1 MAEFRLGRLK
11 FNWRG
16 NWTVS
21 TAYVIDDIV
30 KYGANT
36 YVCKSNHTSTTDE
49 NLFYINDIAG
59 SWSLHTE
66 GISSK
71 GDWVSGA
78 WYKINDIVKYGNT
91 HYRVKEAFAVTSFD
105 VSTLGNKIEEYLQS
119 FNYEDTWSSATEYQI
134 GDVVAYGGYTYVA
147 TSQHTDKVP
156 SLNLTADWDI
166 LTTGF
171 SVVGYYNVSTDYT
184 QGNVVQWGGNTY
196 VAISTSTNVVPTDSA
211 KWTLVSKGFNWK
223 GAWNNS
229 TTYQL
234 GDVVKRLSNSYIGVA
249 TAGST
254 NEDPSTDAIGEYWDV
269 VAEGAATNVMTTE
282 GDMVYYTTGA
292 ARLPAGTNGQS
303 LTVSSSGVPGWE
315 NNSVTHPVYYVTE
328 EGNDNNSGEN
338 ISRSFATLKHA
349 CGIVTGPATIYVKAG
364 TYEENLPI
372 VVPNEVSIVGDNL
385 RTSRIKPESGN
396 AHYQVLS
403 LSSVPQSTWSP
414 SFASYNTSSGDMVLT
429 LGTHNLNVNDFI
441 NIATESITF
450 SCNYNGATGS
460 SAQKAYPRAAG
471 ANTTS
476 GSDYAYD
483 QKLRISSVTATTITV
498 NVNSSPGTAISI
510 GNAHTFVSANPNSIT
525 KAAPY
530 VSYGSSV
537 FNGAGTKCASILYAD
552 YSEKKVHI
560 RPISGGLWTTSDT
573 YENGASDVV
582 IDSVEQRTN
591 AESTMFLMSDKT
603 MLKDLLMEGMTGF
616 VKAGAALTTTASISN
631 TIVSGTEFFPDLVGT
646 TVTGVGVAAGTKVIN
661 VTDATTAEVDKVQTV
676 SSTTLTFTASPEDL
690 NNATIKGTFVA
701 LNPETPIVKSPY
713 VSNCSAKSVGG
724 IGAIVDGNVH
734 RQFAD
739 DGPTPS
745 NKSIVMDSFT
755 QIHDNGVA
763 FWVTNNGASELVSSF
778 TYYCHISYAATRGGR
793 IRSLAGN
800 SSWGNYAIVSSG
812 FNQQE
817 KSRNGQIEGL
827 IVEFD
832 KDSKV
837 VGGDGSDP
845 YDFAV
850 GERIRGS
857 VSEAQ
862 GYINSIQGG
871 NKTELFYSLITAGP
885 AGVGTGFVQNET
897 ITGLT
902 NGTTAT
908 LINNTD
914 ANRGQSG
921 FALVCSGLST
931 SPTLTANGSVEFV
944 TGSGN
949 GGYNNT
955 TITGADPFTFVVD
968 GVSQTGAD
976 GRGTIDIDR
985 GQWSTSG
992 AAHTGGSKAFTHYP
1006 VQSGEATF
1014 LTPVASGDTTI
1025 NVNTITGFAPGEY
1038 ALGPASSGYELLK
1051 VQSINSATQMV
1062 VARAQDGAGS
1072 ATAYNIGDKITSIG
1086 ATTNLINSV
1095 EVWKDFTGISTQARV
1110 VTSTPFIK
1118 NDFYKI
1124 DNEFIKITGLST
1136 DTTGITVLTLVE
1148 QKAAKCFDEQNMK
1161 VRYLYSQ
1168 ARLTGHDFLQVG
1180 TGGTATTN
1188 WPDVPKVDAIQSQ
1201 EITEGFPGRVFYVS
1215 TDQDG
1220 NFRVGKYFRVNQ
1232 ATGSAT
1238 LNASAFDLSGL
1249 TSLRLGSI
1257 GAQLGASID
1266 EFSTDA
1272 TLSQNSNSKVPTQAA
1287 VRTFVGVQTTGA
1299 LADAVS
1305 RANAGIATAK
1315 LESLYGAKVNTFFMA
1330 GNS

>member
-36 YVCKSNHTSTTDE
+36 YVCKANHTSTTDE
-49 NLFYINDIAG
+49 NLFYSSDITAN
-59 SWSLHTE
+59 WSLHTE
-66 GISSK
+66 GIASK
-71 GDWVSGA
+71 GDWISGA
-78 WYKINDIVKYGNT
+78 WYKVNDVVKYGNT
-91 HYRVKEAFAVTSFD
+91 HYRVKAGFSTNTFD
-105 VSTLGNKIEEYLQS
+105 STNAATLEEYLQS
-119 FNYEDTWSSATEYQI
+119 FNYEDTWDSATEYQV

-147 TSQHTDKVP
+147 TSQHSNKIP
-156 SLNLTADWDI
+156 SLNLSADWDI

-171 SVVGYYNVSTDYT
+171 SVVGYYDVATDYT
-184 QGNVVQWGGNTY
+184 QGNVVQWGGNSY
-196 VAISTSTNVVPTDSA
+196 VAISTSTGAVPTDTS
-211 KWTLVSKGFNWK
+211 KWSLVTKGFNWK

-254 NEDPSTDAIGEYWDV
+254 NQDPSTDAIGEFWDV

-282 GDMVYYTTGA
+282 GDMVYYTTGS

-303 LTVSSSGVPGWE
+303 LTISSSGVPGWE
-315 NNSVTHPVYYVTE
+315 NNSVTHPVFYVTE

-364 TYEENLPI
+364 SYEENLPI

-385 RTSRIKPESGN
+385 RTSKIVAAAGD

-403 LSSVPQSTWSP
+403 LSSVPQSTWTP
-414 SFASYNTSSGDMVLT
+414 SFASYSTSTGDLT
-429 LGTHNLNVNDFI
+429 LTVGLHNLNVNDFI

-460 SAQKAYPRAAG
+460 AAQKQYPRAAG

-476 GSDYAYD
+476 GADYAYD
-483 QKLRISSVTATTITV
+483 QKLRISSITSTTITV
-498 NVNSSPGTAISI
+498 NVNASPGTAISI
-510 GNAHTFVSANPNSIT
+510 NNAHTFVSANPNSIT
-525 KAAPY
+525 KAKPY
-530 VSYGSSV
+530 VSYGSSI

-573 YENGASDVV
+573 YENGATDVN
-582 IDSVEQRTN
+582 IDSIEQRSN
-591 AESTMFLMSDKT
+591 AESVMFFMSDKT

-616 VKAGAALTTTASISN
+616 VKAGVALTTTASISD
-631 TIVSGTEFFPDLVGT
+631 TIITGTEFFPDLVGT

-661 VTDATTAEVDKVQTV
+661 VTDASTAEVDKSQTV
-676 SSTTLTFTASPEDL
+676 SSTALTFTASPEDL

-755 QIHDNGVA
+755 QIHDDGVA

-778 TYYCHISYAATRGGR
+778 TYYCHVSYCATRGGR

-800 SSWGNYAIVSSG
+800 SSWGNYGIVSSG

-817 KSRNGQIEGL
+817 KHRAGQIEGL

-832 KDSKV
+832 KDTKV

-850 GERIRGS
+850 GERIRGGT
-857 VSEAQ
+857 SEAI

-871 NKTELFYSLITAGP
+871 NKNQLFYSLITAGP

-931 SPTLTANGSVEFV
+931 SPTLLPNGSVEFV

-976 GRGTIDIDR
+976 GRGTLDIDR

-1006 VQSGEATF
+1006 VQDGEATF

-1038 ALGPASSGYELLK
+1038 ALGPAASGYELMK

-1072 ATAYNIGDKITSIG
+1072 AVAYNIGDKITSIG

-1095 EVWKDFTGISTQARV
+1095 EVWKDFTGIATQARV
-1110 VTSTPFIK
+1110 VTSTPFIE

-1180 TGGTATTN
+1180 TGGTSTTN
-1188 WPDVPKVDAIQSQ
+1188 WPDVPKVDAVQSQ

-1266 EFSTDA
+1266 EFSTDG

-1287 VRTFVGVQTTGA
+1287 VRTYVGVQTTGA

-1315 LESLYGAKVNTFFMA
+1315 FHSDVNTFFMA

>member
-1 MAEFRLGRLK
+1 MF
-11 FNWRG
+11 FM
-16 NWTVS
+16 
-21 TAYVIDDIV
+21 
-30 KYGANT
+30 
-36 YVCKSNHTSTTDE
+36 SN
-49 NLFYINDIAG
+49 
-59 SWSLHTE
+59 
-66 GISSK
+66 
-71 GDWVSGA
+71 
-78 WYKINDIVKYGNT
+78 
-91 HYRVKEAFAVTSFD
+91 
-105 VSTLGNKIEEYLQS
+105 
-119 FNYEDTWSSATEYQI
+119 
-134 GDVVAYGGYTYVA
+134 
-147 TSQHTDKVP
+147 
-156 SLNLTADWDI
+156 
-166 LTTGF
+166 
-171 SVVGYYNVSTDYT
+171 
-184 QGNVVQWGGNTY
+184 
-196 VAISTSTNVVPTDSA
+196 
-211 KWTLVSKGFNWK
+211 
-223 GAWNNS
+223 
-229 TTYQL
+229 
-234 GDVVKRLSNSYIGVA
+234 
-249 TAGST
+249 
-254 NEDPSTDAIGEYWDV
+254 
-269 VAEGAATNVMTTE
+269 
-282 GDMVYYTTGA
+282 
-292 ARLPAGTNGQS
+292 
-303 LTVSSSGVPGWE
+303 
-315 NNSVTHPVYYVTE
+315 
-328 EGNDNNSGEN
+328 
-338 ISRSFATLKHA
+338 
-349 CGIVTGPATIYVKAG
+349 
-364 TYEENLPI
+364 
-372 VVPNEVSIVGDNL
+372 
-385 RTSRIKPESGN
+385 
-396 AHYQVLS
+396 
-403 LSSVPQSTWSP
+403 
-414 SFASYNTSSGDMVLT
+414 
-429 LGTHNLNVNDFI
+429 
-441 NIATESITF
+441 
-450 SCNYNGATGS
+450 
-460 SAQKAYPRAAG
+460 
-471 ANTTS
+471 
-476 GSDYAYD
+476 
-483 QKLRISSVTATTITV
+483 
-498 NVNSSPGTAISI
+498 
-510 GNAHTFVSANPNSIT
+510 
-525 KAAPY
+525 
-530 VSYGSSV
+530 
-537 FNGAGTKCASILYAD
+537 
-552 YSEKKVHI
+552 
-560 RPISGGLWTTSDT
+560 
-573 YENGASDVV
+573 
-582 IDSVEQRTN
+582 
-591 AESTMFLMSDKT
+591 KT

-616 VKAGAALTTTASISN
+616 VQAGVALTATSAINN
-631 TIVSGTEFFPDLVGT
+631 TIVTGTGFFPDLVGT
-646 TVTGVGVAAGTKVIN
+646 TVTGTGVDSGTTVIN
-661 VTDATTAEVDKVQTV
+661 FISETSIEVDKTQTV
-676 SSTTLTFTASPEDL
+676 NSTPLTFTAAPSDI
-690 NNATIKGTFVA
+690 NNAQIKGTFVSM
-701 LNPETPIVKSPY
+701 NPETPIVKSPY
-713 VSNCSAKSVGG
+713 ISNCSCQSTGG
-724 IGAIVDGNVH
+724 VGAIVDGSVH
-734 RQFAD
+734 RQFTD

-755 QIHDNGVA
+755 QIHDDGVG
-763 FWVTNNGASELVSSF
+763 FWITNSGAAELVSSF

-800 SSWGNYAIVSSG
+800 SSWGNYGIVSSG

-817 KSRNGQIEGL
+817 KHRAGQIEGL

-832 KDSKV
+832 KDTKV

-850 GERIRGS
+850 GERIRGNTS
-857 VSEAQ
+857 TAQ

-871 NKTELFYSLITAGP
+871 NKTELFISLISAGP

-931 SPTLTANGSVEFV
+931 SPTLLPNGSVEFV

-976 GRGTIDIDR
+976 GRGTLDIDR

-992 AAHTGGSKAFTHYP
+992 AAHTGGTKDMTHYP
-1006 VQSGEATF
+1006 VQDGEATF

-1038 ALGPASSGYELLK
+1038 ALGPAASGNELLK
-1051 VQSINSATQMV
+1051 IQSINSATQMV

-1072 ATAYNIGDKITSIG
+1072 ATSYNIGDKITSIG

-1095 EVWKDFTGISTQARV
+1095 EIWKDFTGIATQARV
-1110 VTSTPFIK
+1110 VTPTPFIE

-1124 DNEFIKITGLST
+1124 DNEFVKITGLST

-1180 TGGTATTN
+1180 TGGTSTTN
-1188 WPDVPKVDAIQSQ
+1188 WPDVPKVDAVQSQ

-1266 EFSTDA
+1266 EFSTDG

-1287 VRTFVGVQTTGA
+1287 VRTFVGVQTSGA

-1315 LESLYGAKVNTFFMA
+1315 FQSDVNTFFMA

>member
-11 FNWRG
+11 FSWKG
-16 NWTVS
+16 NWASS
-21 TAYVIDDIV
+21 TAYVIDDII
-30 KYGANT
+30 KFGANT
-36 YVCKSNHTSTTDE
+36 YVCKTNHTSTTNE
-49 NLFYINDIAG
+49 NLFYQDDITAN
-59 SWSLHTE
+59 WSLHTE
-66 GISSK
+66 GIASK
-71 GDWVSGA
+71 GDWISGA
-78 WYKINDIVKYGNT
+78 WYKVNDVVKYGNT
-91 HYRVKEAFAVTSFD
+91 HYRVKAGFSTSTFD
-105 VSTLGNKIEEYLQS
+105 STHSATLEEYLQS
-119 FNYEDTWSSATEYQI
+119 FNYEDTWDSATEYQV

-147 TSQHTDKVP
+147 TSQHSNKIP
-156 SLNLTADWDI
+156 SLNLSADWDI

-171 SVVGYYNVSTDYT
+171 SVVGYYDVATDYT
-184 QGNVVQWGGNTY
+184 QGNVVQWGGNSY
-196 VAISTSTNVVPTDSA
+196 VAISTSTGAVPTDTS
-211 KWTLVSKGFNWK
+211 KWSLVTKGFNWK

-254 NEDPSTDAIGEYWDV
+254 NQDPSTDAIGEFWDV

-282 GDMVYYTTGA
+282 GDMVYYTTGS

-303 LTVSSSGVPGWE
+303 LTISSSGVPGWE
-315 NNSVTHPVYYVTE
+315 NNSVTHPVFYVTE

-364 TYEENLPI
+364 SYEENLPI

-385 RTSRIKPESGN
+385 RTSKIVAAAGD

-403 LSSVPQSTWSP
+403 LSSVPQSTWTP
-414 SFASYNTSSGDMVLT
+414 SFASYSTSTGDLT
-429 LGTHNLNVNDFI
+429 LTVGLHNLNVNDFI

-460 SAQKAYPRAAG
+460 AAQKQYPRAAG

-476 GSDYAYD
+476 GADYAYD
-483 QKLRISSVTATTITV
+483 QKLRISSITSTTITV
-498 NVNSSPGTAISI
+498 NVNSSPGTAISN

-525 KAAPY
+525 KAKPY
-530 VSYGSSV
+530 VSYGSSI
-537 FNGAGTKCASILYAD
+537 FNGAGDKCASVLYAD
-552 YSEKKVHI
+552 YEEKKVHI

-573 YENGASDVV
+573 YENGASDVA
-582 IDSVEQRTN
+582 ITAVEQRSN
-591 AESTMFLMSDKT
+591 AESVMFFMSNKT

-616 VKAGAALTTTASISN
+616 VKAGVALTTTASISN
-631 TIVSGTEFFPDLVGT
+631 TILTGTGFFPDLVGT
-646 TVTGVGVAAGTKVIN
+646 TVTGTGVDSGTKVIN
-661 VTDATTAEVDKVQTV
+661 VTDSQTAEVDKTQTV
-676 SSTTLTFTASPEDL
+676 ASTPLTFTAEPSDI
-690 NNATIKGTFVA
+690 NNAQIKGTFVA
-701 LNPETPIVKSPY
+701 INPETPIVKSPY
-713 VSNCSAKSVGG
+713 ISNCSCQSTGG
-724 IGAIVDGNVH
+724 VGAIVDGNVH

-755 QIHDNGVA
+755 QIHDDGVG
-763 FWVTNNGASELVSSF
+763 FWVTNNGAAELVSSF

-817 KSRNGQIEGL
+817 KHRAGQVEGL

-832 KDSKV
+832 KDTKV
-837 VGGDGSDP
+837 IGGDGTDP
-845 YDFAV
+845 NDFAI
-850 GERIRGS
+850 GERIRGNTS
-857 VSEAQ
+857 TAQ

-871 NKTELFYSLITAGP
+871 NKTELFISLISAGP

-931 SPTLTANGSVEFV
+931 SPTLTANGSIEFV

-955 TITGADPFTFVVD
+955 TITGADPFTFVID

-976 GRGTIDIDR
+976 GRGSLTVDR
-985 GQWSTSG
+985 AQWTTTG
-992 AAHTGGSKAFTHYP
+992 AAHTGGTKALVHYP
-1006 VQSGEATF
+1006 VGTGSATF

-1062 VARAQDGAGS
+1062 VARAQDGAG
-1072 ATAYNIGDKITSIG
+1072 AAVAYNIGDKITSIG

-1095 EVWKDFTGISTQARV
+1095 EVWKDFTGIATQARV
-1110 VTSTPFIK
+1110 VTSTPFIE

-1180 TGGTATTN
+1180 TGGTSTTN
-1188 WPDVPKVDAIQSQ
+1188 WPDVPKVDAVQSN

-1266 EFSTDA
+1266 EFSVDG

-1287 VRTFVGVQTTGA
+1287 VRTFVGVQTSGA
-1299 LADAVS
+1299 LADAVR
-1305 RANAGIATAK
+1305 RADAGIQTSFQTLSTPTYFTAT
-1315 LESLYGAKVNTFFMA
+1315 S
-1330 GNS
+1330 

>member
-11 FNWRG
+11 FNWRS
-16 NWTVS
+16 NWVVS
-21 TAYVIDDIV
+21 TAYVIDDII
-30 KYGANT
+30 KFGANT
-36 YVCKSNHTSTTDE
+36 YVCKANHTSTTNE
-49 NLFYINDIAG
+49 NLFYANDLGAN
-59 SWSLHTE
+59 WSLHTE

-71 GDWVSGA
+71 GEWVSGA
-78 WYKINDIVKYGNT
+78 YYKINDVVKYGNT
-91 HYRVKEAFAVTSFD
+91 HYRVKVGFSTSIFD
-105 VSTLGNKIEEYLQS
+105 TTSSNLEEYLQS
-119 FNYEDTWSSATEYQI
+119 FNYEDTWSSSTEYQT

-147 TSQHTDKVP
+147 TSQHTNKIP
-156 SLNLTADWDI
+156 SLNLAADWDI

-171 SVVGYYNVSTDYT
+171 SVVGYYDVATDYSA
-184 QGNVVQWGGNTY
+184 GNVVQWGGNSY
-196 VAISTSTNVVPTDSA
+196 VAISTSTNVVPTDTS
-211 KWTLVSKGFNWK
+211 KWSLVTKGFNWK

-254 NEDPSTDAIGEYWDV
+254 NQDPSTDAIGAYWDV
-269 VAEGAATNVMTTE
+269 VAEGAANNVMTTE
-282 GDMVYYTTGA
+282 GDLVYYTTGA
-292 ARLPAGTNGQS
+292 ARLPVGTNGQT

-328 EGNDNNSGEN
+328 EGNDNNTGEN

-349 CGIVTGPATIYVKAG
+349 CGIATGPATIYVKAG

-372 VVPNEVSIVGDNL
+372 VVPTEVSIVGDNL
-385 RTSRIKPESGN
+385 RTSRIKPAAGN
-396 AHYQVLS
+396 AHYQVLD
-403 LSSVPQSTWSP
+403 LANAPQSTWTAT
-414 SFASYNTSSGDMVLT
+414 FATYSTSTGEMVVT
-429 LGTHNLNVNDFI
+429 IGAHNLNVNDKI
-441 NIATESITF
+441 NLATESITF

-460 SAQKAYPRAAG
+460 SAQKAYPRA
-471 ANTTS
+471 S
-476 GSDYAYD
+476 GSPQTPTGADYAHN
-483 QKLRISSVTATTITV
+483 KALRITAITSTTITV
-498 NVNSSPGTAISI
+498 NVNSASGVPIS
-510 GNAHTFVSANPNSIT
+510 NSNVHTFVSAVANGIT
-525 KAAPY
+525 KAKPY
-530 VSYGSSV
+530 VSYGSSI
-537 FNGAGTKCASILYAD
+537 FNGAGDKCASILYAD
-552 YSEKKVHI
+552 YEEKKVHI

-573 YENGASDVV
+573 YENGASDVA
-582 IDSVEQRTN
+582 INAIEQRTN
-591 AESTMFLMSDKT
+591 AEATMFLMSNKT

-631 TIVSGTEFFPDLVGT
+631 TIVTGTGFFPDLVGT
-646 TVTGVGVAAGTKVIN
+646 TVTGTGVDSGTTVIN
-661 VTDATTAEVDKVQTV
+661 VTDSQTAEVNKTQTV
-676 SSTTLTFTASPEDL
+676 ASTSLTFTAAPSDI
-690 NNATIKGTFVA
+690 NNAEIKGTFVSI
-701 LNPETPIVKSPY
+701 NPETPIVKSPY
-713 VSNCSAKSVGG
+713 ISNCSCQSKGG
-724 IGAIVDGNVH
+724 VGAIVDGNVH

-755 QIHDNGVA
+755 QIHDDGVG
-763 FWVTNNGASELVSSF
+763 FWITNNGAAELVSSF

-817 KSRNGQIEGL
+817 KSRNGQVEGM

-832 KDSKV
+832 KDTKV

-845 YDFAV
+845 NDFAV

-857 VSEAQ
+857 VSTAQ

-871 NKTELFYSLITAGP
+871 NKTELFYSLITAGGV
-885 AGVGTGFVQNET
+885 GVGTGFVPGET

-921 FALVCSGLST
+921 FAMVCSGLGT
-931 SPTLTANGSVEFV
+931 SPTLTANGSIEFV

-955 TITGADPFTFVVD
+955 TITGADPFTFVID

-976 GRGTIDIDR
+976 GRGSIIINR
-985 GQWSTSG
+985 GQWSTTG
-992 AAHTGGSKAFTHYP
+992 AAHTGGTKDITHYP
-1006 VQSGEATF
+1006 VQDGEATF

-1038 ALGPASSGYELLK
+1038 ALGPAANGFELLK
-1051 VQSINSATQMV
+1051 INSINSATQMV
-1062 VARAQDGAGS
+1062 VTRAQDGAGV
-1072 ATAYNIGDKITSIG
+1072 ATSYAIGDKIVSIG

-1095 EVWKDFTGISTQARV
+1095 EVWKDFTGISTQMRV
-1110 VTSTPFIK
+1110 VSPTPFIK
-1118 NDFYKI
+1118 NDYYKI
-1124 DNEFIKITGLST
+1124 DDEFVNVTGITT
-1136 DTTGITVLTLVE
+1136 DSTGITVLTLVE
-1148 QKAAKCFDEQNMK
+1148 QKAAKAFDEQNMK
-1161 VRYLYSQ
+1161 IRYLYSQ

-1180 TGGTATTN
+1180 TGGTVTTN
-1188 WPDVPKVDAIQSQ
+1188 WPDVPVVDPIQSQ

-1266 EFSTDA
+1266 EFSTDV
-1272 TLSQNSNSKVPTQAA
+1272 TLSQNSNTKVPTQAA
-1287 VRTFVGVQTTGA
+1287 VRTYVGVQTSGA

-1315 LESLYGAKVNTFFMA
+1315 FQSDVNTFFMA

>member
-16 NWTVS
+16 NWTAS

-36 YVCKSNHTSTTDE
+36 YVCKANHTSTTDE
-49 NLFYINDIAG
+49 NLFYSSDIVAN
-59 SWSLHTE
+59 WSLHTE
-66 GISSK
+66 GIASK
-71 GDWVSGA
+71 GDWISGA
-78 WYKINDIVKYGNT
+78 WYKVNDVVKYGNT
-91 HYRVKEAFAVTSFD
+91 HYRVKAGFSTSTFD
-105 VSTLGNKIEEYLQS
+105 STNSSTLEEYLQS
-119 FNYEDTWSSATEYQI
+119 FNYEDTWNSSIEYQT

-147 TSQHTDKVP
+147 TSQHTNKIP
-156 SLNLTADWDI
+156 SLNLAADWDI

-171 SVVGYYNVSTDYT
+171 SVVGYYDAATDYSA
-184 QGNVVQWGGNTY
+184 GNVVQWGGNSY
-196 VAISTSTNVVPTDSA
+196 VAISTSTGTVPTDTA
-211 KWTLVSKGFNWK
+211 KWSLVTKGFNWK
-223 GAWNNS
+223 GAWSNS
-229 TTYQL
+229 ETYQL

-254 NEDPSTDAIGEYWDV
+254 NQDPSTDSIGEFWDV
-269 VAEGAATNVMTTE
+269 VAEGAANNVMTTE
-282 GDMVYYTTGA
+282 GDLVYYTTGA
-292 ARLPAGTNGQS
+292 ARLPVGSNGQV

-315 NNSVTHPVYYVTE
+315 DNSITHPVYYVTE
-328 EGNDNNSGEN
+328 EGNDNNDGSN
-338 ISRSFATLKHA
+338 ISRSFKSIKHA
-349 CGIVTGPATIYVKAG
+349 CGIATGPATIYIKAG
-364 TYEENLPI
+364 TYEEELPI
-372 VVPNEVSIVGDNL
+372 VIPTEVSIVGDNL
-385 RTSRIKPESGN
+385 RTSRIRPKAGS
-396 AHYQVLS
+396 AHYQVLTLAS
-403 LSSVPQSTWSP
+403 RPEPQFSVTN
-414 SFASYNTSSGDMVLT
+414 ATYNTSSGDLVLT
-429 LGTHNLNVNDFI
+429 IGTHTLNVNDFVKLQE
-441 NIATESITF
+441 ESLIF
-450 SCNYNGATGS
+450 SCNFGGASGS
-460 SAQKAYPRAAG
+460 SAQKAYPRATG
-471 ANTTS
+471 ANTVD
-476 GSDYAYD
+476 GKDYAYD
-483 QKLRISSVTATTITV
+483 KALQITAITSNSITI
-498 NVNSSPGTAISI
+498 NVNKEPNQAISI
-510 GNAHTFVSANPNSIT
+510 SNAHTFVSATANGLVKT
-525 KAAPY
+525 HPY
-530 VSYGSSV
+530 ISYGTRIK
-537 FNGAGTKCASILYAD
+537 NGAGDKEASILYAD
-552 YSEKKVHI
+552 YHETKVHI
-560 RPISGGLWTTSDT
+560 RPVTGGLWTTSDT
-573 YENGASDVV
+573 WENLGNDIA
-582 IDSVEQRTN
+582 ITNVEQRTN
-591 AESTMFLMSDKT
+591 AESTMFFMSNKT

-616 VKAGAALTTTASISN
+616 VQAGVALTATSAINN
-631 TIVSGTEFFPDLVGT
+631 TIVTGTGFFPDLVGT
-646 TVTGVGVAAGTKVIN
+646 TVTGTGVDAGTKVIN
-661 VTDATTAEVDKVQTV
+661 FISETSIEVDKTQTV
-676 SSTTLTFTASPEDL
+676 NSTPLTFTAEPSDI
-690 NNATIKGTFVA
+690 NNAQIKGTFVSM
-701 LNPETPIVKSPY
+701 NPETPIVKSPY
-713 VSNCSAKSVGG
+713 ISNCSCQSTGG
-724 IGAIVDGNVH
+724 VGAIVDGSVH
-734 RQFAD
+734 RQFTD

-755 QIHDNGVA
+755 QIHDDGVG
-763 FWVTNNGASELVSSF
+763 FWITNSGAAELVSSF

-817 KSRNGQIEGL
+817 KHRAGQIEGL

-832 KDSKV
+832 KDTKV
-837 VGGDGSDP
+837 IGGDGSDP

-857 VSEAQ
+857 VSTAQ

-871 NKTELFYSLITAGP
+871 NKTQIFYSLITAG
-885 AGVGTGFVQNET
+885 AVGVGTGFVPGET

-921 FALVCSGLST
+921 FAMVCSGLST
-931 SPTLTANGSVEFV
+931 SPTLLPNGSIEFV

-955 TITGADPFTFVVD
+955 TITGADPFTFVID
-968 GVSQTGAD
+968 KVSQTGAD
-976 GRGTIDIDR
+976 GRGTVNLLR

-992 AAHTGGSKAFTHYP
+992 AAHTGGTKAFTHYP
-1006 VQSGEATF
+1006 VQDGEATF

-1038 ALGPASSGYELLK
+1038 ALGPAANGFELMK

-1062 VARAQDGAGS
+1062 VSRAQDGAGL
-1072 ATAYNIGDKITSIG
+1072 ATSYSIGDKIVSIG

-1095 EVWKDFTGISTQARV
+1095 EVWKDFTASDIEMRV
-1110 VTSTPFIK
+1110 VTSTPFLQ
-1118 NDFYKI
+1118 NDYYKV
-1124 DNEFIKITGLST
+1124 DDEFVKVVGLST
-1136 DTTGITVLTLVE
+1136 DSTGITVLTLVE
-1148 QKAAKCFDEQNMK
+1148 QKAAKAFDEQNIK
-1161 VRYLYSQ
+1161 IRYLYSQ

-1180 TGGTATTN
+1180 TGGTVTTN
-1188 WPDVPKVDAIQSQ
+1188 WPDVPVVDPIQSN

-1266 EFSTDA
+1266 EFSVDG

-1287 VRTFVGVQTTGA
+1287 VRTYVGVQTSGA

-1315 LESLYGAKVNTFFMA
+1315 FQSDVNAFFMA

>member
-11 FNWRG
+11 FNWRS
-16 NWTVS
+16 NWAIN

-36 YVCKSNHTSTTDE
+36 YVCKTNHTSTTNE
-49 NLFYINDIAG
+49 NLFYIDDITAN
-59 SWSLHTE
+59 WSLHTE
-66 GISSK
+66 GIASK
-71 GDWVSGA
+71 GEWVSGA
-78 WYKINDIVKYGNT
+78 WYKINDVIKYGNT
-91 HYRVKEAFAVTSFD
+91 HYRVLEGFSTGSFD
-105 VSTLGNKIEEYLQS
+105 VANLGAKLEEYLQS
-119 FNYEDTWSSATEYQI
+119 FNYEDTWSSSTEYQT

-147 TSQHTDKVP
+147 TSQHTNKIP
-156 SLNLTADWDI
+156 SLNLAADWDI

-171 SVVGYYNVSTDYT
+171 SVIGYYDTATDYSA
-184 QGNVVQWGGNTY
+184 GNVVQWGGNSY
-196 VAISTSTNVVPTDSA
+196 VAISTSTNVVPTDDT
-211 KWTLVSKGFNWK
+211 KWSLVTKGFNWK
-223 GAWNNS
+223 GAWSNS
-229 TTYQL
+229 VTYQL

-254 NEDPSTDAIGEYWDV
+254 NQDPSTDAIGAYWDV
-269 VAEGAATNVMTTE
+269 VAEGAANNVMTTE
-282 GDMVYYTTGA
+282 GDLVYYTTGA
-292 ARLPAGTNGQS
+292 SRLPVGTNGQT

-338 ISRSFATLKHA
+338 ISRSFGSLKYA
-349 CGIVTGPATIYVKAG
+349 CGIATGPATIYVKAG
-364 TYEENLPI
+364 TYEEELPI
-372 VVPNEVSIVGDNL
+372 VVPTEVSIVGDNL
-385 RTSRIKPESGN
+385 RTSRIKPAAGS
-396 AHYQVLS
+396 AHYQVLTLAS
-403 LSSVPQSTWSP
+403 RPEPQFSVTNATYDT
-414 SFASYNTSSGDMVLT
+414 ASGELVLT
-429 LGTHNLNVNDFI
+429 IGTHTLNVNDKI
-441 NIATESITF
+441 KLAEESIIF
-450 SCNYNGATGS
+450 SCNYNGASGS
-460 SAQKAYPRAAG
+460 AAQKAYPRA
-471 ANTTS
+471 S
-476 GSDYAYD
+476 GSPQTPDGADYAYD
-483 QKLRISSVTATTITV
+483 KALQISAITSNSITV
-498 NVNSSPGTAISI
+498 NVNSKKGTPIS
-510 GNAHTFVSANPNSIT
+510 NSNTHTFVSATANGVSKTNPYI
-525 KAAPY
+525 
-530 VSYGSSV
+530 SYGTHIS
-537 FNGAGTKCASILYAD
+537 NGAGTKTASILYAD
-552 YSEKKVHI
+552 YHETKVHI

-573 YENGASDVV
+573 WENLGNDIAINS
-582 IDSVEQRTN
+582 IESRTN
-591 AESTMFLMSDKT
+591 AESTMFFMSNKT

-616 VKAGAALTTTASISN
+616 VKAGVAATITGAINN
-631 TIVSGTEFFPDLVGT
+631 TIVTGTGFYPDLVGT
-646 TVTGVGVAAGTKVIN
+646 TVSGTGVDAGSKVIN
-661 VTDATTAEVDKVQTV
+661 FISETSIEVDKTQTV
-676 SSTTLTFTASPEDL
+676 NSTPLTFTAQASDI
-690 NNATIKGTFVA
+690 NNAQIKGTFVSM
-701 LNPETPIVKSPY
+701 NPETPIVKSPY
-713 VSNCSAKSVGG
+713 ISNCSCQSTGG
-724 IGAIVDGNVH
+724 VGAIVDGNVH
-734 RQFAD
+734 RQFSD

-755 QIHDNGVA
+755 QIHDDGVG
-763 FWVTNNGASELVSSF
+763 FWITNNGAAELVSSF

-817 KSRNGQIEGL
+817 KHRAGQIEGL

-832 KDSKV
+832 KDTKV
-837 VGGDGSDP
+837 IGGDGTDP
-845 YDFAV
+845 NDFAV
-850 GERIRGS
+850 GERIRGNTS
-857 VSEAQ
+857 TAQ

-871 NKTELFYSLITAGP
+871 NKTELFYSLISAGP
-885 AGVGTGFVQNET
+885 AGVGTGFVPGET
-897 ITGLT
+897 VTGLT

-921 FALVCSGLST
+921 FAMVCSGLST
-931 SPTLTANGSVEFV
+931 SPTLTANGSIEFV

-955 TITGADPFTFVVD
+955 TITGADAFTFVID

-976 GRGTIDIDR
+976 GRGTVNIER

-992 AAHTGGSKAFTHYP
+992 AAHTGGTKAFTHYP
-1006 VQSGEATF
+1006 VQDGEATF

-1038 ALGPASSGYELLK
+1038 ALGPAANGYELLK

-1062 VARAQDGAGS
+1062 VARAQDGAGV
-1072 ATAYNIGDKITSIG
+1072 ATAYSIGDKIVSIG

-1095 EVWKDFTGISTQARV
+1095 EVWKDFTPSDTEMRL
-1110 VTSTPFIK
+1110 VTPTPFIK
-1118 NDFYKI
+1118 NDYYKV
-1124 DNEFIKITGLST
+1124 DNEFIKATGIST

-1148 QKAAKCFDEQNMK
+1148 QKAAKAFDEQNIK
-1161 VRYLYSQ
+1161 IRYLYSQ

-1180 TGGTATTN
+1180 TGGTVTTN
-1188 WPDVPKVDAIQSQ
+1188 WPDVPVVDPIQSN

-1266 EFSTDA
+1266 EFSVDG

-1287 VRTFVGVQTTGA
+1287 VRTYVGVQTSGA

-1305 RANAGIATAK
+1305 RADAGIKTATQSI
-1315 LESLYGAKVNTFFMA
+1315 LTPTFFMA

>member
-16 NWTVS
+16 DWTVS

-36 YVCKSNHTSTTDE
+36 YVCKANHTSTTDE
-49 NLFYINDIAG
+49 NLFYSSDILAN
-59 SWSLHTE
+59 WSLHTE
-66 GISSK
+66 GIASK
-71 GDWVSGA
+71 GDWISGA
-78 WYKINDIVKYGNT
+78 WYKVNDVVKYGNT
-91 HYRVKEAFAVTSFD
+91 HYRVKAGFSTNSFD
-105 VSTLGNKIEEYLQS
+105 TTSSNLEEYLQS
-119 FNYEDTWSSATEYQI
+119 FNYEDTWDSATEYQT

-147 TSQHTDKVP
+147 TSQHTNKPP

-171 SVVGYYNVSTDYT
+171 SVIGYYNAATDYT
-184 QGNVVQWGGNTY
+184 AGNVVQWGGNTY
-196 VAISTSTNVVPTDSA
+196 VAISTSTGTVPTDTN
-211 KWTLVSKGFNWK
+211 KWSLVTKGFNWK
-223 GAWNNS
+223 GAWSNS
-229 TTYQL
+229 ETYQL

-254 NEDPSTDAIGEYWDV
+254 NQDPSTDSIGEYWDV
-269 VAEGAATNVMTTE
+269 VAEGAANNVMTTE
-282 GDMVYYTTGA
+282 GDLVYYTTGA
-292 ARLPAGTNGQS
+292 SRLPVGTNGQS

-328 EGNDNNSGEN
+328 EGSDLNSGEN
-338 ISRSFATLKHA
+338 ISRSFKTVKHA
-349 CGIVTGPATIYVKAG
+349 CGVTTGPATIYIKAG

-372 VVPNEVSIVGDNL
+372 VVPSNVSLVGDNL
-385 RTSRIKPESGN
+385 RTTRIIPASGD
-396 AHYQVLS
+396 AHYQVLT
-403 LSSVPQSTWSP
+403 LANAPQSTWTAAN
-414 SFASYNTSSGDMVLT
+414 ASYNNSTGELNIT
-429 LGTHNLNVNDFI
+429 IGTHNLNVNDFI
-441 NIATESITF
+441 KIATDSMTF
-450 SCNYNGATGS
+450 SCNYNGATGTA
-460 SAQKAYPRAAG
+460 AQKTYPRASG
-471 ANTTS
+471 ANTAG

-483 QKLRISSVTATTITV
+483 KALVITAVTGTSITV
-498 NVNSSPGTAISI
+498 NVNKSPHVPISI
-510 GNAHTFVSANPNSIT
+510 NNVHTFVSASPNGIT

-530 VSYGSSV
+530 VSYGSSI

-552 YSEKKVHI
+552 YSETKVHI
-560 RPISGGLWTTSDT
+560 RPISGGLWSTADT
-573 YENGASDVV
+573 YENGASDVA
-582 IDSVEQRTN
+582 ITAVEQRSN
-591 AESTMFLMSDKT
+591 SEATMFLMSDKT
-603 MLKDLLMEGMTGF
+603 MLKDILMEGMTGF
-616 VKAGAALTTTASISN
+616 VKAGVALTTTASINN
-631 TIVSGTEFFPDLVGT
+631 TIVSGGGFFPDLVGT
-646 TVTGVGVAAGTKVIN
+646 TVTGTGVAGGTKVVNFTSPTQI
-661 VTDATTAEVDKVQTV
+661 EVDNSQTV
-676 SSTTLTFTASPEDL
+676 ASTSLTFTALPSDP
-690 NNATIKGTFVA
+690 NNADIKGVFVA
-701 LNPETPIVKSPY
+701 INPETPIVKSPY
-713 VSNCSAKSVGG
+713 VSNCSAKSTGG
-724 IGAIVDGNVH
+724 VGAIVDGNVH

-755 QIHDNGVA
+755 NIHDNGMA
-763 FWVTNNGASELVSSF
+763 FWVTNNGSAELVSSF

-817 KSRNGQIEGL
+817 KSRDGQIEGL
-827 IVEFD
+827 LLEID

-837 VGGDGSDP
+837 IGGDGTDP
-845 YDFAV
+845 NDFQV
-850 GERIRGS
+850 GERIRGGTS
-857 VSEAQ
+857 TAQ

-871 NKTELFYSLITAGP
+871 NKTQIFYSLISAGP
-885 AGVGTGFVQNET
+885 AGVGTGFVQGET

-902 NGTTAT
+902 NGTTASLHENGQT
-908 LINNTD
+908 

-921 FALVCSGLST
+921 FTIVCSGLGT
-931 SPTLTANGSVEFV
+931 SPTLLPNGSIEFI
-944 TGSGN
+944 TGLGN
-949 GGYNNT
+949 GGFNNSN
-955 TITGADPFTFVVD
+955 ITGADPFTFVID
-968 GVSQTGAD
+968 TVSQTGAD
-976 GRGTIDIDR
+976 GRGTLEIQR

-992 AAHTGGSKAFTHYP
+992 AAHTGGTKDITHYP

-1038 ALGPASSGYELLK
+1038 ALGPAANGFELMK

-1062 VARAQDGAGS
+1062 VSRAQDGAGV
-1072 ATAYNIGDKITSIG
+1072 ATAYSIGDKIVSIG
-1086 ATTNLINSV
+1086 ATTNLINTV
-1095 EVWKDFTGISTQARV
+1095 EVWKDFTGISTEMRV
-1110 VTSTPFIK
+1110 VSPTPFIQ
-1118 NDFYKI
+1118 NDYYKI
-1124 DNEFIKITGLST
+1124 DNEFVRVVGLST
-1136 DTTGITVLTLVE
+1136 DSTGITVLTLTE
-1148 QKAAKCFDEQNMK
+1148 EKAAKCFDEQNMK
-1161 VRYLYSQ
+1161 IRYLFSQ

-1180 TGGTATTN
+1180 TGGTVTTN
-1188 WPDVPKVDAIQSQ
+1188 WPDVPTVDPIQSQ

-1249 TSLRLGSI
+1249 VSLQLGSI
-1257 GAQLGASID
+1257 GAQLGAQIN
-1266 EFSTDA
+1266 EFSTDV
-1272 TLSQNSNSKVPTQAA
+1272 TMSQNSNEKVPTQAA
-1287 VRTFVGVQTTGA
+1287 VRTYVGVQTSGA

-1315 LESLYGAKVNTFFMA
+1315 YQSDVNTFFMA

>member
-11 FNWRG
+11 FSWKG
-16 NWTVS
+16 NWGTS
-21 TAYVIDDIV
+21 TAYVIDDII
-30 KYGANT
+30 KFGANT
-36 YVCKSNHTSTTDE
+36 YVCTQNHTSTSNE
-49 NLFYINDIAG
+49 NLFYNDDV
-59 SWSLHTE
+59 SKWSLHTE
-66 GISSK
+66 SIASK
-71 GDWVSGA
+71 GEWVSGGY
-78 WYKINDIVKYGNT
+78 YKINDIIKYGNSQ
-91 HYRVKEAFAVTSFD
+91 YRVKVGF
-105 VSTLGNKIEEYLQS
+105 STTILDTTDTNQLEEYISS
-119 FNYEDTWSSATEYQI
+119 FNYEDSWNSSTAYQT
-134 GDVVAYGGYTYVA
+134 GDVVSYGGYTYVA
-147 TSQHTDKVP
+147 TSDHTNKP
-156 SLNLTADWDI
+156 PAYNLASDWDI

-171 SVVGYYNVSTDYT
+171 NVVGTWGAGNDYT
-184 QGNVVQWGGNTY
+184 QGNVVIYGGFTY
-196 VAISTSTNVVPTDSA
+196 VAISTSTNVAPSSSTA
-211 KWTLVSKGFNWK
+211 KWSLVSKGFEWK
-223 GAWNNS
+223 GNWDTNV
-229 TTYQL
+229 TYL
-234 GDVVKRLSNSYIGVA
+234 PGEVVKRLSNSYVGIV
-249 TAGST
+249 TTLT
-254 NEDPSTDAIGEYWDV
+254 NVGQDPSTDAPGNYWNV
-269 VAEGAATNVMTTE
+269 LIEGADTNVMTTS

-292 ARLPAGTNGQS
+292 TRLPTGTDGKV
-303 LTVSSSGVPGWE
+303 LTVGSGGLPNWE
-315 NNSVTHPVYYVTE
+315 TSNVTHPVYYVTE
-328 EGNDNNSGEN
+328 EGSDSNDGSN
-338 ISRSFATLKHA
+338 ISRSFASLKHA
-349 CGIVTGPATIYVKAG
+349 CGIATGPATIYVKAG
-364 TYEENLPI
+364 TYEEELPI
-372 VVPNEVSIVGDNL
+372 VVPNETSIVGDNL
-385 RTSRIKPESGN
+385 RTSRIKPKTGD
-396 AHYQVLS
+396 AHYQVLT
-403 LSSVPQSTWSP
+403 LASVPQP
-414 SFASYNTSSGDMVLT
+414 SFTVTNANYNTVTGNLLLT
-429 LGTHNLNVNDFI
+429 IGTHTLNVNDKVKL
-441 NIATESITF
+441 AEESIVF
-450 SCNYNGATGS
+450 SCNFNGATGS
-460 SAQKAYPRAAG
+460 SAQKAYPRA
-471 ANTTS
+471 S
-476 GSDYAYD
+476 GSPNTPDGADYAYD
-483 QKLRISSVTATTITV
+483 KALTVTAVTSNTVTI
-498 NVNSSPGTAISI
+498 NVNKKPGQAIS
-510 GNAHTFVSANPNSIT
+510 NSNTHTFVSATSSGLSKT
-525 KAAPY
+525 TPY
-530 VSYGSSV
+530 ISYGTIIS
-537 FNGAGTKCASILYAD
+537 NGSNTKTASILEASYD
-552 YSEKKVHI
+552 EKTVHI

-573 YENGASDVV
+573 WENLGSD
-582 IDSVEQRTN
+582 IAITAIEQRSN
-591 AESTMFLMSDKT
+591 AESVMFFMSDKT
-603 MLKDLLMEGMTGF
+603 MLKDILMEGMTGF
-616 VKAGAALTTTASISN
+616 VKAGQVLQGTGQIAD
-631 TIVSGTEFFPDLVGT
+631 TIISGTEFFPDLVGT
-646 TVTGVGVAAGTKVIN
+646 TVTGTGVDAGTKVIN
-661 VTDATTAEVDKVQTV
+661 FISETQLEVDKVQTV
-676 SSTTLTFTASPEDL
+676 SSTTLTYTASAEDL
-690 NNATIKGTFVA
+690 NNATIKGVFVQM
-701 LNPETPIVKSPY
+701 NPETPITKSPY

-724 IGAIVDGNVH
+724 VGAIVDGNVH

-755 QIHDNGVA
+755 NIHDEGVA
-763 FWVTNNGASELVSSF
+763 FWITNNAAAELVSSF
-778 TYYCHISYAATRGGR
+778 TYYCHVSYCATRGGR

-837 VGGDGSDP
+837 VGGDGTDP
-845 YDFAV
+845 NDFAV
-850 GERIRGS
+850 GERIRGNT
-857 VSEAQ
+857 SEAI

-897 ITGLT
+897 VTGLT

-1124 DNEFIKITGLST
+1124 DDEFIKITGLST

-1180 TGGTATTN
+1180 TGGTVTTN

-1287 VRTFVGVQTTGA
+1287 VRTFVGVQTSGA
-1299 LADAVS
+1299 LYDAVRRADA
-1305 RANAGIATAK
+1305 GIKTSFQSISTPTYFTAT
-1315 LESLYGAKVNTFFMA
+1315 S
-1330 GNS
+1330 

>member
-16 NWTVS
+16 NWAIN

-36 YVCKSNHTSTTDE
+36 YVCKTNHTSTTNE
-49 NLFYINDIAG
+49 NLFYIDDITAN
-59 SWSLHTE
+59 WSLHTE
-66 GISSK
+66 GIASK
-71 GDWVSGA
+71 GEWVSGA
-78 WYKINDIVKYGNT
+78 WYKVNDVIKYGNT
-91 HYRVKEAFAVTSFD
+91 HYRVLEGFSTGSFD
-105 VSTLGNKIEEYLQS
+105 VANLGAKLEEYLQS
-119 FNYEDTWSSATEYQI
+119 FNYEDTWSSSTEYQT

-147 TSQHTDKVP
+147 TSQHTNKIP
-156 SLNLTADWDI
+156 SLNLAADWDI

-171 SVVGYYNVSTDYT
+171 SVIGYYDTATDYSA
-184 QGNVVQWGGNTY
+184 GNVVQWGGNSY
-196 VAISTSTNVVPTDSA
+196 VAISTSTNVVPTNDT
-211 KWTLVSKGFNWK
+211 KWSLVTKGFNWK
-223 GAWNNS
+223 GAWSNS
-229 TTYQL
+229 VTYQL

-254 NEDPSTDAIGEYWDV
+254 NQDPSTDAIGAYWDV
-269 VAEGAATNVMTTE
+269 VAEGAANNVMTTE
-282 GDMVYYTTGA
+282 GDLVYYTTGA
-292 ARLPAGTNGQS
+292 ARLPVGTNGQT

-338 ISRSFATLKHA
+338 ISRSFGSLKYA
-349 CGIVTGPATIYVKAG
+349 CGIATGPATIYVKAG
-364 TYEENLPI
+364 TYEEELPI
-372 VVPNEVSIVGDNL
+372 VVPTEVSIVGDNL
-385 RTSRIKPESGN
+385 RTSRIKPAAGS
-396 AHYQVLS
+396 AHYQVLTLAS
-403 LSSVPQSTWSP
+403 RPEPQFSVTN
-414 SFASYNTSSGDMVLT
+414 ATYDTASGDLVLT
-429 LGTHNLNVNDFI
+429 IGTHTLNVNDKI
-441 NIATESITF
+441 KLAEESIIF
-450 SCNYNGATGS
+450 SCNYNGASGS
-460 SAQKAYPRAAG
+460 AAQKAYPRQ
-471 ANTTS
+471 S
-476 GSDYAYD
+476 GSPQTPNGADYAYD
-483 QKLRISSVTATTITV
+483 KALQISAITSNSITV
-498 NVNSSPGTAISI
+498 NVNSKKGTPIS
-510 GNAHTFVSANPNSIT
+510 NSNTHTFVSATANGVSKTNPYI
-525 KAAPY
+525 
-530 VSYGSSV
+530 SYGTHIS
-537 FNGAGTKCASILYAD
+537 NGAGTKTASILYAD
-552 YSEKKVHI
+552 YHETKVHI

-573 YENGASDVV
+573 WENLGNDIAINS
-582 IDSVEQRTN
+582 IESRTN
-591 AESTMFLMSDKT
+591 AESTMFLMSNKT

-616 VKAGAALTTTASISN
+616 VKAGVAATITGAINN
-631 TIVSGTEFFPDLVGT
+631 TIVTGTGFYPDLVGT
-646 TVTGVGVAAGTKVIN
+646 TVSGTGVDAGSKVIN
-661 VTDATTAEVDKVQTV
+661 FISETSIEVDKTQTV
-676 SSTTLTFTASPEDL
+676 NSTPLTFTAQASDI
-690 NNATIKGTFVA
+690 NNAQIKGTFVSM
-701 LNPETPIVKSPY
+701 NPETPIVKSPY
-713 VSNCSAKSVGG
+713 ISNCSCQSTGG
-724 IGAIVDGNVH
+724 VGAIVDGNVH

-755 QIHDNGVA
+755 QIHDDGVG
-763 FWVTNNGASELVSSF
+763 FWITNNGAAELVSSF

-817 KSRNGQIEGL
+817 KHRAGQVEGL

-832 KDSKV
+832 KDTKV
-837 VGGDGSDP
+837 IGGDGTDP
-845 YDFAV
+845 NDFAV
-850 GERIRGS
+850 GERIRGNTS
-857 VSEAQ
+857 TAQ

-871 NKTELFYSLITAGP
+871 NKTELFISLISAGP
-885 AGVGTGFVQNET
+885 AGVGTGFVPNET
-897 ITGLT
+897 VTGLT

-921 FALVCSGLST
+921 FAMVCSGLST
-931 SPTLTANGSVEFV
+931 SPTLLPNGSIEFV

-955 TITGADPFTFVVD
+955 TITGADAFTFVID

-976 GRGTIDIDR
+976 GRGTVNIER
-985 GQWSTSG
+985 GQWSTTG
-992 AAHTGGSKAFTHYP
+992 AAHTGGTKAFTHYP
-1006 VQSGEATF
+1006 VQEGEATF

-1038 ALGPASSGYELLK
+1038 ALGPAANGYELLK

-1062 VARAQDGAGS
+1062 VARAQDGAGV
-1072 ATAYNIGDKITSIG
+1072 ATAYSIGDKIVSIG

-1095 EVWKDFTGISTQARV
+1095 EVWKDFTPSDSEMRL
-1110 VTSTPFIK
+1110 VTPTPFIK
-1118 NDFYKI
+1118 NDYYKV
-1124 DNEFIKITGLST
+1124 DDEFIKATGIST

-1148 QKAAKCFDEQNMK
+1148 QKAAKAFDEQNIK
-1161 VRYLYSQ
+1161 IRYLYSQ

-1180 TGGTATTN
+1180 TGGTVTTN
-1188 WPDVPKVDAIQSQ
+1188 WPDVPTVDPIQSQ

-1266 EFSTDA
+1266 EFSTDV
-1272 TLSQNSNSKVPTQAA
+1272 TLSQNSNTKVPTQAA
-1287 VRTFVGVQTTGA
+1287 VRTYVGVQTSGA

-1305 RANAGIATAK
+1305 RADAGIATAK
-1315 LESLYGAKVNTFFMA
+1315 FQSDVNTFFMA
-1330 GNS
+1330 ANS

>member
-36 YVCKSNHTSTTDE
+36 YVCKANHTSTTNE
-49 NLFYINDIAG
+49 NLFYSSDITAN
-59 SWSLHTE
+59 WSLHTE
-66 GISSK
+66 GIASK
-71 GDWVSGA
+71 GEWVSGA
-78 WYKINDIVKYGNT
+78 WYKVNDVVKYGNT
-91 HYRVKEAFAVTSFD
+91 HYRVKTGFSTSTFD
-105 VSTLGNKIEEYLQS
+105 TTSSNLEEYLQS
-119 FNYEDTWSSATEYQI
+119 FNYEDTWDSATEYQT

-147 TSQHTDKVP
+147 TSQHTNKIP

-171 SVVGYYNVSTDYT
+171 SVVGYYNAATDYT
-184 QGNVVQWGGNTY
+184 AGNVVQWGGNSY
-196 VAISTSTNVVPTDSA
+196 VAISTSTGTVPTDTS
-211 KWTLVSKGFNWK
+211 KWSLVTKGFNWK

-254 NEDPSTDAIGEYWDV
+254 NQDPSTDSIGAYWDV
-269 VAEGAATNVMTTE
+269 VAEGAANNVMTTE
-282 GDMVYYTTGA
+282 GDLVYYTTGA
-292 ARLPAGTNGQS
+292 SRLPVGTNGQT

-372 VVPNEVSIVGDNL
+372 VVPTEVSIVGDNL
-385 RTSRIKPESGN
+385 RTSRIKPAVGD
-396 AHYQVLS
+396 AHYQVLD
-403 LSSVPQSTWSP
+403 LANAPQSTWTAT
-414 SFASYNTSSGDMVLT
+414 FATYSTSTGEMVVT
-429 LGTHNLNVNDFI
+429 IGPHNLNVNDNI
-441 NIATESITF
+441 NLATESITF
-450 SCNYNGATGS
+450 SCNFNGATGS
-460 SAQKAYPRAAG
+460 SAQKAYPRA
-471 ANTTS
+471 S
-476 GSDYAYD
+476 GSSNTPDGADYAYN
-483 QKLRISSVTATTITV
+483 KPLRISAVTSTTITV
-498 NVNSSPGTAISI
+498 NVNSSPGTPISNNNI
-510 GNAHTFVSANPNSIT
+510 HTFVSATANGIT

-530 VSYGSSV
+530 VSYGSSI
-537 FNGAGTKCASILYAD
+537 FNGAGDKCASILYAD
-552 YSEKKVHI
+552 YEEKKVHI

-573 YENGASDVV
+573 WENGASDVA
-582 IDSVEQRTN
+582 INAVEQRTN
-591 AESTMFLMSDKT
+591 AESVMFFMSNKT

-616 VKAGAALTTTASISN
+616 VKAGVALTTTASINN
-631 TIVSGTEFFPDLVGT
+631 TILTGTGFFPDLVGT
-646 TVTGVGVAAGTKVIN
+646 TVTGTGVDAGTKVIN
-661 VTDATTAEVDKVQTV
+661 VTDSQTAEVDKTQSVA
-676 SSTTLTFTASPEDL
+676 STELTFTAEPSDI
-690 NNATIKGTFVA
+690 NNARIKGTFVA
-701 LNPETPIVKSPY
+701 INPETPIVKSPY
-713 VSNCSAKSVGG
+713 VSNCSCQSVGG
-724 IGAIVDGNVH
+724 VGAIVDGSVH

-755 QIHDNGVA
+755 QIHDDGVG
-763 FWVTNNGASELVSSF
+763 FWITNSGAAELVSSF

-817 KSRNGQIEGL
+817 KHRAGQIEGL

-832 KDSKV
+832 KDTKV

-850 GERIRGS
+850 GERIRGNTS
-857 VSEAQ
+857 TAQ

-871 NKTELFYSLITAGP
+871 NKTQLFISLISAGP
-885 AGVGTGFVQNET
+885 AGVGTGFVPNET
-897 ITGLT
+897 ITGLS
-902 NGTTAT
+902 NGTTAN

-921 FALVCSGLST
+921 FAMVCSGLGT
-931 SPTLTANGSVEFV
+931 SPTLLPNGSIEFV

-955 TITGADPFTFVVD
+955 TITGADPFTFVID
-968 GVSQTGAD
+968 KVSQTGAD
-976 GRGTIDIDR
+976 GRGTLEIQR
-985 GQWSTSG
+985 AQWSTSG
-992 AAHTGGSKAFTHYP
+992 AAHTGGTKDITHYP

-1014 LTPVASGDTTI
+1014 LTPVASGDTTV

-1038 ALGPASSGYELLK
+1038 ALGPAANGNELLK
-1051 VQSINSATQMV
+1051 IQSINSATQMV
-1062 VARAQDGAGS
+1062 VARAQDGAGV
-1072 ATAYNIGDKITSIG
+1072 ATSYNIGDKIVSIG
-1086 ATTNLINSV
+1086 ATTNLINTV
-1095 EVWKDFTGISTQARV
+1095 EVWKDFTSTDTEMRV
-1110 VTSTPFIK
+1110 VSPTPFIK
-1118 NDFYKI
+1118 NDYYKI
-1124 DNEFIKITGLST
+1124 DDEFFNITGIST
-1136 DTTGITVLTLVE
+1136 DSTGITVLTLVE
-1148 QKAAKCFDEQNMK
+1148 QKAAKAFDEQNIK
-1161 VRYLYSQ
+1161 IRYLYSQ

-1180 TGGTATTN
+1180 TGGTVTTN
-1188 WPDVPKVDAIQSQ
+1188 WPDVPTVDPIQSQ

-1266 EFSTDA
+1266 EFSTDG

-1287 VRTFVGVQTTGA
+1287 VRTYVGVQTTGT

-1305 RANAGIATAK
+1305 RANAGIKTATQSI
-1315 LESLYGAKVNTFFMA
+1315 LTPTFFMA

>member
-16 NWTVS
+16 NWTAS

-36 YVCKSNHTSTTDE
+36 YVCKTNHTSTTDE
-49 NLFYINDIAG
+49 NLFYSNDIVAN
-59 SWSLHTE
+59 WSLHTE

-71 GDWVSGA
+71 GDWISGA
-78 WYKINDIVKYGNT
+78 WYKVNDVVKYGNT
-91 HYRVKEAFAVTSFD
+91 HYRVKAGFSTSTFD
-105 VSTLGNKIEEYLQS
+105 STNAATLEEYLQS
-119 FNYEDTWSSATEYQI
+119 FNYEDTWSSSTEYQV

-147 TSQHTDKVP
+147 TSQHTNKIP
-156 SLNLTADWDI
+156 SLNLAADWDI

-171 SVVGYYNVSTDYT
+171 SVVGYYDAATDYSA
-184 QGNVVQWGGNTY
+184 GNVVQWGGNSY
-196 VAISTSTNVVPTDSA
+196 VAISTSTGTVPTDTA
-211 KWTLVSKGFNWK
+211 KWSLVTKGFNWK
-223 GAWNNS
+223 GAWSNS
-229 TTYQL
+229 ETYQL

-254 NEDPSTDAIGEYWDV
+254 NQDPSTDSIGEFWDV
-269 VAEGAATNVMTTE
+269 VAEGAANNVMTTE
-282 GDMVYYTTGA
+282 GDLVYYTTGA
-292 ARLPAGTNGQS
+292 ARLPVGTNGQV

-315 NNSVTHPVYYVTE
+315 DNSITHPVYYVTE
-328 EGNDNNSGEN
+328 EGNDNNDGSN
-338 ISRSFATLKHA
+338 ISRSFKSLKHA
-349 CGIVTGPATIYVKAG
+349 CGIATGPATIYIKAG
-364 TYEENLPI
+364 TYEEELPI
-372 VVPNEVSIVGDNL
+372 VVPTEVSIVGDNL
-385 RTSRIKPESGN
+385 RTSRIRPKAGS
-396 AHYQVLS
+396 AHYQVLTLAS
-403 LSSVPQSTWSP
+403 RPEPQFSVTN
-414 SFASYNTSSGDMVLT
+414 ATYNTSSGDLVLT
-429 LGTHNLNVNDFI
+429 IGTHTLNVNDFVKLQE
-441 NIATESITF
+441 ESLIF
-450 SCNYNGATGS
+450 SCNFGGASGS
-460 SAQKAYPRAAG
+460 SAQKAYPRATG
-471 ANTTS
+471 ANTVD
-476 GSDYAYD
+476 GKDYAYD
-483 QKLRISSVTATTITV
+483 KALQITAITNNSITI
-498 NVNSSPGTAISI
+498 NVNKEPNQAISI
-510 GNAHTFVSANPNSIT
+510 SNAHTFVSATSNGLVKT
-525 KAAPY
+525 HPY
-530 VSYGSSV
+530 ISYGTRIK
-537 FNGAGTKCASILYAD
+537 NGAGDKEASILYAD
-552 YSEKKVHI
+552 YHETKVHI
-560 RPISGGLWTTSDT
+560 RPVTGGLWTTSDT
-573 YENGASDVV
+573 WENLGNDIA
-582 IDSVEQRTN
+582 ITNVEQRSN
-591 AESTMFLMSDKT
+591 SESTMFFMSNKT

-616 VKAGAALTTTASISN
+616 VQAGVALTATSAINN
-631 TIVSGTEFFPDLVGT
+631 TIVTGTGFFPDLVGT
-646 TVTGVGVAAGTKVIN
+646 TVTGTGVDAGTKVIN
-661 VTDATTAEVDKVQTV
+661 FISETSIEVDKTQTV
-676 SSTTLTFTASPEDL
+676 NSTPLTFTAEPSDI
-690 NNATIKGTFVA
+690 NNAQIKGTFVSM
-701 LNPETPIVKSPY
+701 NPETPIVKSPY
-713 VSNCSAKSVGG
+713 ISNCSCQSTGG
-724 IGAIVDGNVH
+724 VGAIVDGSVH
-734 RQFAD
+734 RQFTD

-755 QIHDNGVA
+755 QIHDDGVG
-763 FWVTNNGASELVSSF
+763 FWITNSGAAELVSSF

-817 KSRNGQIEGL
+817 KHRAGQIEGL

-832 KDSKV
+832 KDTKV
-837 VGGDGSDP
+837 IGGDGSDP

-857 VSEAQ
+857 VSTAQ

-871 NKTELFYSLITAGP
+871 NKTQIFYSLITAG
-885 AGVGTGFVQNET
+885 AVGVGTGFVPGET

-921 FALVCSGLST
+921 FAMVCSGLST
-931 SPTLTANGSVEFV
+931 SPTLLPNGSIEFV

-955 TITGADPFTFVVD
+955 TITGADPFTFVID
-968 GVSQTGAD
+968 KVSQTGAD
-976 GRGTIDIDR
+976 GRGTVNLLR

-992 AAHTGGSKAFTHYP
+992 AAHTGGTKAFTHYP
-1006 VQSGEATF
+1006 VQDGEATF
-1014 LTPVASGDTTI
+1014 LTPVASGGTTI

-1038 ALGPASSGYELLK
+1038 ALGPAANGFELMK

-1062 VARAQDGAGS
+1062 VSRAQDGAGI
-1072 ATAYNIGDKITSIG
+1072 ATSYDIGDKIVSIG

-1095 EVWKDFTGISTQARV
+1095 EVWKDFTPSDIEMRV
-1110 VTSTPFIK
+1110 VTSTPFIA
-1118 NDFYKI
+1118 NDYYKV
-1124 DNEFIKITGLST
+1124 DDEFVKVVGLST
-1136 DTTGITVLTLVE
+1136 DSTGITVLTLVE
-1148 QKAAKCFDEQNMK
+1148 QKAAKAFDEQNIK
-1161 VRYLYSQ
+1161 IRYLYSQ

-1180 TGGTATTN
+1180 TGGTVTTN
-1188 WPDVPKVDAIQSQ
+1188 WPDVPVVDPIQSN

-1266 EFSTDA
+1266 EFSVDG

-1287 VRTFVGVQTTGA
+1287 VRTYVGVQTSGA

-1315 LESLYGAKVNTFFMA
+1315 FQSDVNAFFMA